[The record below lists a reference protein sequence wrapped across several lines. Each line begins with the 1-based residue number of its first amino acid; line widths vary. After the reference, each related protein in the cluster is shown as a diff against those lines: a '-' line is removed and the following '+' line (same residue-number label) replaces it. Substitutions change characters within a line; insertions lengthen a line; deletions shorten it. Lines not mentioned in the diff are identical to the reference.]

1 MFELNS
7 YDADSFETGVWSAV
21 QGDSELKVARA
32 GNAEYLRELEKLE
45 KSFRKEHGEKLEPQ
59 QRHSLNCQ
67 AIARGLLKDWR
78 NITENGK
85 VIDYTPE
92 IGAKYLKRNPK
103 LLSFV
108 LDRANDL
115 ERWEREDLENQVGKP
130 ADSSDGKASSSA
142 KAKA

>member
-78 NITENGK
+78 NVTENGK
-85 VIDYTPE
+85 VIEYTPE
-92 IGAKYLKRNPK
+92 VGAKYLKRNPK

-115 ERWEREDLENQVGKP
+115 ERWEKQDLESQVGKP
-130 ADSSDGKASSSA
+130 ANSSASKASS
-142 KAKA
+142 KE

>member
-78 NITENGK
+78 NVTENGK
-85 VIDYTPE
+85 VIEYTPE

-115 ERWEREDLENQVGKP
+115 ERWEREDLESQEKKP

>member
-1 MFELNS
+1 MFELNA
-7 YDADSFETGVWSAV
+7 YEADSFEDGVWSAI

-32 GNAEYLRELEKLE
+32 GNPLYLRELEKLE
-45 KSFRKEHGEKLEPQ
+45 KSFRKEHGDKLTPE
-59 QRHSLNCQ
+59 QRQSLNCQ
-67 AIARGLLKDWR
+67 AIARGLLRDWR

-103 LLSFV
+103 LLSYV

-115 ERWEREDLENQVGKP
+115 ERWEREDVEKQAGKP
-130 ADSSDGKASSSA
+130 AVSSSGKASS
-142 KAKA
+142 KE

>member
-1 MFELNS
+1 MFELNAYES
-7 YDADSFETGVWSAV
+7 DSFEDGVWSAI

-32 GNAEYLRELEKLE
+32 GNPLYLRELEKLE
-45 KSFRKEHGEKLEPQ
+45 KSFRKEHGDKLTPE
-59 QRHSLNCQ
+59 QRQSLNCQ
-67 AIARGLLKDWR
+67 AIARGLLRDWR

-103 LLSFV
+103 LLSYV

-115 ERWEREDLENQVGKP
+115 ERWEREDVENQTGKP
-130 ADSSDGKASSSA
+130 ATFSGGKASSKSQDA
-142 KAKA
+142 A

>member
-78 NITENGK
+78 NVTENGK
-85 VIDYTPE
+85 VIEYTPE
-92 IGAKYLKRNPK
+92 VGAKYLKRNPK

-130 ADSSDGKASSSA
+130 ANLSDGKTASKDQA
-142 KAKA
+142 KA